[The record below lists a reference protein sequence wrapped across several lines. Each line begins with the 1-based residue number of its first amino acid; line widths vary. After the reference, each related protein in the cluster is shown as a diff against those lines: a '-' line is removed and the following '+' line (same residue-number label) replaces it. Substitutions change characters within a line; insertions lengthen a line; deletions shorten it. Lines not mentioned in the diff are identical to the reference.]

1 MSILR
6 FFFSAK
12 QAFLIALSATLVL
25 TGCGGATPDHVSSTP
40 REFQPAP
47 IESVIFFEG
56 MRKDYLILKTNTG
69 FSVRMGENSQ
79 NYSNATSFR
88 FKDMHVNLTI
98 GDISK
103 TVSADKVKSIIELYL
118 AFFNRVPEADG
129 LAYWISESKRGMSI
143 EDMSEN
149 FYSAALRYPNLTGFT
164 SSMST
169 TDFVRMIYKNVL
181 GRDGVTAPSNEEVEY
196 WATEIRNGN
205 RSRGGVIS
213 VMLNSAHTFKD
224 DPSWGWVPK
233 LLNNKAAVARLFAVE
248 QGISFNTPEDSISQG
263 MLIARAV
270 TSSDTSKAISLF
282 GFTDTNFD
290 LTAKG
295 ASIEFIAVKNIINQH
310 CMICHND
317 EVSNGGIA
325 LDQDVLI
332 RYYAGS
338 IYSATIIKKT
348 MPLGGSLN
356 AEEMSAIS
364 QWIATG
370 AN

>member
-1 MSILR
+1 MSVSR
-6 FFFSAK
+6 FFFRNK
-12 QAFLIALSATLVL
+12 QAFLIVLSATLVL
-25 TGCGGATPDHVSSTP
+25 TGCGGATPDHISSTP

-47 IESVIFFEG
+47 VGNVIFFEG
-56 MRKDYLILKTNTG
+56 MRKEYSIHKTNTG
-69 FSVRMGENSQ
+69 FSVTKGEDSQ

-103 TVSADKVKSIIELYL
+103 TVSADNVKSIIELYL

-129 LAYWISESKRGMSI
+129 LAYWLSESKRGMSI

-149 FYSAALRYPNLTGFT
+149 FYSAALMYPKLTGFT

-169 TDFVRMIYKNVL
+169 TDFVRAIYKNVL
-181 GRDGVTAPSNEEVEY
+181 G
-196 WATEIRNGN
+196 
-205 RSRGGVIS
+205 RGGVIS

-224 DPSWGWVPK
+224 DPTWGWVPK

-325 LDQDVLI
+325 LDNDVLI
-332 RYYAGS
+332 RYHAGS
-338 IYSATIIKKT
+338 IYSATIIKRT
-348 MPLGGSLN
+348 MPLGGGLN

-364 QWIATG
+364 QWIANG
-370 AN
+370 GN